1 MLEHTWDD
9 GQVTTKP
16 SCTEKGIRTYTC
28 KVCKATKTEDIEAT
42 GHDYK
47 VKDHKDATCTEDGY
61 TTSVCKNCGD
71 EKKETIKATGHDWN
85 KGEVT
90 TKATCTEAGVMTY
103 TCNVCKETKTEELEA
118 TGHQHTEIRGK
129 KDATCTETGYT
140 GDTYCKDCDTKLSD
154 GKEIPATG
162 HQNKE
167 VRDKKAATCTKAGYT
182 GDTYCKDCGELLKTG
197 KETDALGHTWGKG
210 KVTRK
215 STYTAAGQIT
225 YTCSRCGEKRV
236 ITTKKLF
243 YPKAG
248 TKYTVAGCQYKVIK
262 AGAEVSLVGTNKN
275 AKSVTIPAVIKV
287 KGVTYKVTSIG
298 TKAFNGSKKL
308 TKVTIGANIKKIS
321 NNAFFKCKSLKMV
334 NIKSVLLTKKTANK
348 KAFKGTNKKMVIKV
362 PKKVKKA
369 YVKMFKGL
377 KVK

>member
-1 MLEHTWDD
+1 M
-9 GQVTTKP
+9 
-16 SCTEKGIRTYTC
+16 
-28 KVCKATKTEDIEAT
+28 
-42 GHDYK
+42 
-47 VKDHKDATCTEDGY
+47 
-61 TTSVCKNCGD
+61 
-71 EKKETIKATGHDWN
+71 IKR
-85 KGEVT
+85 
-90 TKATCTEAGVMTY
+90 
-103 TCNVCKETKTEELEA
+103 L
-118 TGHQHTEIRGK
+118 
-129 KDATCTETGYT
+129 
-140 GDTYCKDCDTKLSD
+140 L
-154 GKEIPATG
+154 
-162 HQNKE
+162 
-167 VRDKKAATCTKAGYT
+167 KAGYT

-215 STYTAAGQIT
+215 STYTAAGQLT

-298 TKAFNGSKKL
+298 AKAFNGSKKL
-308 TKVTIGANIKKIS
+308 TKVTIGTNIKKIS
-321 NNAFFKCKSLKMV
+321 NNAFFKCKSLKTV
-334 NIKSVLLTKKTANK
+334 TIKSVLLTKKTASK
-348 KAFKGTNKKMVIKV
+348 RAFKGVGKKMVIKV
-362 PKKVKKA
+362 PKKMKKV
-369 YVKMFKGL
+369 YVKIFKGL

>member
-1 MLEHTWDD
+1 
-9 GQVTTKP
+9 
-16 SCTEKGIRTYTC
+16 
-28 KVCKATKTEDIEAT
+28 
-42 GHDYK
+42 
-47 VKDHKDATCTEDGY
+47 
-61 TTSVCKNCGD
+61 
-71 EKKETIKATGHDWN
+71 
-85 KGEVT
+85 
-90 TKATCTEAGVMTY
+90 MTY

-215 STYTAAGQIT
+215 STY
-225 YTCSRCGEKRV
+225 
-236 ITTKKLF
+236 
-243 YPKAG
+243 
-248 TKYTVAGCQYKVIK
+248 
-262 AGAEVSLVGTNKN
+262 
-275 AKSVTIPAVIKV
+275 
-287 KGVTYKVTSIG
+287 KVTSIG
-298 TKAFNGSKKL
+298 VKAFNCSKKL
-308 TKVTIGANIKKIS
+308 TKVTVGANIKKIS
-321 NNAFFKCKSLKMV
+321 NNAFFKCKSLKTV
-334 NIKSVLLTKKTANK
+334 IIKSVLLTKKTANK
-348 KAFKGTNKKMVIKV
+348 KAFKGVNKKMVIKV